1 VRYIFPASAFIGAD
15 LRWRPVARAFAGGHF
30 RCRELAGPGGVQRN
44 EDARHPSH
52 PCESGAD
59 FSDITKT
66 AKVTIAR
73 KTANFVMA
81 ELRDFEESAPRNFA
95 LVQKIKTE

>member
-15 LRWRPVARAFAGGHF
+15 LRWVPGRRRFAGGHF
-30 RCRELAGPGGVQRN
+30 RCRELVGQGGVQRN

-59 FSDITKT
+59 FSDITAA
-66 AKVTIAR
+66 AKVTIAKEKGEFR
-73 KTANFVMA
+73 YGGAA
-81 ELRDFEESAPRNFA
+81 
-95 LVQKIKTE
+95 